1 MKHNINTPK
10 LELNPYA
17 EKKLNLFYLREFG
30 NILDSS
36 YNYLD
41 YIHKS
46 RSKNFTDAQKKDAE
60 KLYNGNLNKCIDD
73 VKKIFSGKS
82 YNAIISAPSSTD
94 MHKPFYDTIKRVA
107 EDKHS
112 FTFNKTKRTGECKTF
127 EEYYMGFEIIEPC
140 EMEISLNN
148 ILIVDDM
155 YARGWTTGA
164 IIKKLGEYKVTSGNI
179 FVFTPLVNGE
189 NIRKIKLPEELKF
202 GKAEKST

>member
-17 EKKLNLFYLREFG
+17 EKELNLYYLREFG

-73 VKKIFSGKS
+73 IKKIFSGKS
-82 YNAIISAPSSTD
+82 YDAIISAPSSTD
-94 MHKPFYDTIKRVA
+94 MHKPFYDTLKRVA

-112 FTFNKTKRTGECKTF
+112 FTFNKTKSSREKFCIYYQNFDIIQFSVSDTF
-127 EEYYMGFEIIEPC
+127 
-140 EMEISLNN
+140 LNK

-155 YARGWTTGA
+155 YAVGKTTGA
-164 IIKKLGEYKVTSGNI
+164 IINKLEENKVI
-179 FVFTPLVNGE
+179 LDKIDVFTPLIKGE
-189 NIRKIKLPEELKF
+189 TPRKMDFSNVLSVK
-202 GKAEKST
+202 EK